1 MGSNRVTSDQEPGL
15 AELPPKAQLGS
26 THASEFES
34 APAPSTDEA
43 LTLVREAM
51 ASATGL
57 LPVSEAAALVIASL
71 LSAWEVTISLIDGSE
86 YWDIVDICLEPDG
99 WPRFPDYRYPL
110 SDYPAGTERML
121 SGKGY
126 TSGNAADEVMKEIE
140 RQWPEVPIGSIM
152 SAPIIAL
159 GGVHGEI
166 FLVRDASK
174 PHFNRDELD
183 VVSEVATLLGAR
195 LPALVSN
202 YLDSQDTESA
212 ANSMPTLTHQLRE
225 MLDDDNNNA
234 R

>member
-1 MGSNRVTSDQEPGL
+1 VTSDQEPVL
-15 AELPPKAQLGS
+15 AGLPPEAQPGGLD
-26 THASEFES
+26 
-34 APAPSTDEA
+34 APASSFSSTPSTDEA

-57 LPVSEAAALVIASL
+57 LPVTEAAALAIAAL
-71 LSAWEVTISLIDGSE
+71 TSAWEVTISLIDGSE
-86 YWDIVDICLEPDG
+86 YWDIVDVCREPDG
-99 WPRFPDYRYPL
+99 WPRFPNFRYPL
-110 SDYPAGTERML
+110 SDYPVGTERML

-140 RQWPEVPIGSIM
+140 RQWPEVPISSIM

-166 FLVRDASK
+166 FLVRDASV
-174 PHFNRDELD
+174 PPFNRDELD

-202 YLDSQDTESA
+202 YLDSLDTSDA
-212 ANSMPTLTHQLRE
+212 AESMPTLTHQLRE
-225 MLDDDNNNA
+225 MLDVPE
-234 R
+234 